1 MPWIKYVY
9 LREYDQ
15 ILFVYFILFISGWWL
30 VANSRGEHGFA
41 PATFLEPVD
50 LGQRSEE
57 EEWREVE
64 DDDRKFLSACVALRA
79 PFFSFLSSYAQ
90 FLVFLS
96 LSLAFRL
103 PPTVFP
109 SSCLSHFPSLLHI
122 SLSSS
127 FALFLVSLSLT
138 RFLLSPLPPFRT
150 PAMQAT

>member
-1 MPWIKYVY
+1 VPWIKYVY

-96 LSLAFRL
+96 LSRFSFTPYR
-103 PPTVFP
+103 FP
-109 SSCLSHFPSLLHI
+109 
-122 SLSSS
+122 
-127 FALFLVSLSLT
+127 LFLPFSFSLSLAHLVV
-138 RFLLSPLPPFRT
+138 LLFRT
-150 PAMQAT
+150 ISRFPLSHALLAFPTPSL